1 VPVLIIA
8 IILLGMIA
16 GFLARWILAS
26 LTNAEFA
33 AAEAFIAGLAGSFV
47 GGLLLSL
54 LAGDGF
60 RIAASGVLGSTVGA
74 VVVLAVWGFVRGRQ
88 STGQVR

>member
-1 VPVLIIA
+1 MLVLIIA

-16 GFLARWILAS
+16 GFLARWILANVTGADFS
-26 LTNAEFA
+26 LT
-33 AAEAFIAGLAGSFV
+33 EAFVAGLAGSFV

-60 RIAASGVLGSTVGA
+60 TISASGILGSTVGA
-74 VVVLAVWGFVRGRQ
+74 VVILAVWGIVRGRQ
-88 STGQVR
+88 STGAGQ

>member
-1 VPVLIIA
+1 MRVLIIA

-16 GFLARWILAS
+16 GGLARWVVANV
-26 LTNAEFA
+26 TGADFA
-33 AAEAFIAGLAGSFV
+33 VSEAFVAGLAGSFV

-60 RIAASGVLGSTVGA
+60 AISASGILGSTIGA
-74 VVVLAVWGFVRGRQ
+74 IVILTVWGFVRGRQ
-88 STGQVR
+88 ASRAG

>member
-1 VPVLIIA
+1 MPVLIIA

-16 GFLARWILAS
+16 GFLARWILANV
-26 LTNAEFA
+26 TGADFA
-33 AAEAFIAGLAGSFV
+33 MSEAFVAGLAGSFL

-60 RIAASGVLGSTVGA
+60 SIAASGIFGSTIGA
-74 VVVLAVWGFVRGRQ
+74 VVILAVWGLIRGRQ
-88 STGQVR
+88 SAGAGQ

>member
-1 VPVLIIA
+1 MLIIA

-16 GFLARWILAS
+16 GALARWVVGAV
-26 LTNAEFA
+26 TNAEFA
-33 AAEAFIAGLAGSFV
+33 ISEAFVAGLAGSFV

-60 RIAASGVLGSTVGA
+60 RIAASGILGSTLGA
-74 VVVLAVWGFVRGRQ
+74 VVSLAVWGFVRGRQ
-88 STGQVR
+88 ASRAAQ

>member
-1 VPVLIIA
+1 MLIIA

-16 GFLARWILAS
+16 GFLARWILANVTGADFS
-26 LTNAEFA
+26 LT
-33 AAEAFIAGLAGSFV
+33 EAFVAGLAGSFV

-60 RIAASGVLGSTVGA
+60 TISASGILGSTVGA
-74 VVVLAVWGFVRGRQ
+74 VVILAVWGIVRGRQ
-88 STGQVR
+88 STGAGQ

>member
-1 VPVLIIA
+1 VQ
-8 IILLGMIA
+8 
-16 GFLARWILAS
+16 

-33 AAEAFIAGLAGSFV
+33 ISEAFVAGLAGSFV

>member
-1 VPVLIIA
+1 MLIIA
-8 IILLGMIA
+8 IILLGMVA

-26 LTNAEFA
+26 LTSAEFA
-33 AAEAFIAGLAGSFV
+33 PSEAFIAGLAGSFV

>member
-1 VPVLIIA
+1 MLVLIIA

-16 GFLARWILAS
+16 GFLARWIVANVTGADFS
-26 LTNAEFA
+26 LS
-33 AAEAFIAGLAGSFV
+33 EAFVAGLAGSFV

-60 RIAASGVLGSTVGA
+60 SIAASGILGSTVGA
-74 VVVLAVWGFVRGRQ
+74 VVVLAVWALVRGRQ
-88 STGQVR
+88 SMRAGQ